1 MDGERNGEKTDKD
14 VQGFGNE
21 RRGSGDTDAAIS
33 FETAIGAGLRKN
45 GF

>member
-1 MDGERNGEKTDKD
+1 MDGEGNGEKTDED
-14 VQGFGNE
+14 VQRLGNE
-21 RRGSGDTDAAIS
+21 RRGGGDTGAAIS